1 MVGRPVGSSK
11 EKLAARRMNLVRGA
25 LAAMLLGGGVI
36 LLYFGNRSPIPAASA
51 GTSRP
56 THSASSAPQGGDER
70 VRQLVLGTWT
80 DDYQGKR
87 TLTVR
92 PDGTATMIIEFDGW
106 KARMFTPR
114 LQIETTWTIEDGRFN
129 RQTVGGEPVDKV
141 EFVKKRVGDHASD
154 EIVKVSADRMV
165 LIDQDGETRYNWRR
179 VR

>member
-1 MVGRPVGSSK
+1 MVGRPGGSSK
-11 EKLAARRMNLVRGA
+11 EKLAARRMNLVRVA

-36 LLYFGNRSPIPAASA
+36 LLYLGNRSPIPAAIA
-51 GTSRP
+51 GKSRP
-56 THSASSAPQGGDER
+56 AHAAASAPQAGDER
-70 VRQLVLGTWT
+70 ARQLVLGTWT

-92 PDGTATMIIEFDGW
+92 PDGTATMVIEFDGW

-129 RQTVGGEPVDKV
+129 RQTIGGEPVDKV
-141 EFVKKRVGDHASD
+141 EFVKKRVGDYASD